1 MLRTR
6 TVPRMW
12 SFLAAVAVAA
22 AACSSA
28 TPTNAPSAAG
38 PSVDLRGTDASAVTA
53 SRTQRRHR
61 ASPGPSGANGGS
73 LLYTTKTC
81 EGAITNS
88 FFDEKE
94 CEKELGLRTVT
105 PTGPADQ
112 PWIQMLSPQ
121 MVDTTKYKKAGPYN
135 LCVSESGED
144 NPWRVVGWNTMQHE
158 AVLEGV
164 TITHAIAGGKDDKQI
179 SDIADM
185 VSGGKCS
192 ALVISPNSTAA
203 LTPAVEAACKNFTGP
218 IVVWDRGVTTTCPVT
233 FIHPI
238 GGYAFGADAAEFLA
252 SVLPAGSKVIA
263 TRILPGVDVLET
275 RFLGAQAVFAQHQI
289 TISDAQFTG
298 GDPAKTKTIVA
309 DDLTRF
315 GSIDGIWAD
324 AGATSVAASEA
335 IEEAGGTMIPIIGE
349 DQNDFLVKWSE
360 KGYPWFSSTYPVW
373 QWRTAI
379 IAATDILKGQQVP
392 SEWILPQ
399 PVITSATLSQWVAPQ
414 MPGLFYASCG
424 CQKMTGFP
432 ADWQK

>member
-1 MLRTR
+1 MLRSR
-6 TVPRMW
+6 TVPRTW
-12 SFLAAVAVAA
+12 SVLAAVVVAVAA
-22 AACSSA
+22 CTGSN
-28 TPTNAPSAAG
+28 PTVAPSVTQ
-38 PSVDLRGTDASAVTA
+38 PSVAA
-53 SRTQRRHR
+53 
-61 ASPGPSGANGGS
+61 PSVAAPSVAAPSVGATTGSGSNGGT

-88 FFDEKE
+88 FFDETE
-94 CEKELGLRTVT
+94 CEKELGLRTVK
-105 PTGPADQ
+105 PTGPDDQ

-121 MVDTTKYKKAGPYN
+121 MVDTTKYKKAGPYT

-158 AVLEGV
+158 AALEGV
-164 TITHAIAGGKDDKQI
+164 TIKHDIAGGKDDKQI
-179 SDIADM
+179 SDIADE
-185 VSGGKCS
+185 VSSGQCS

-203 LTPAVEAACKNFTGP
+203 LTPAVESACKSNIP
-218 IVVWDRGVTTTCPVT
+218 VIVWDRGVTTDCPVT

-238 GGYAFGADAAEFLA
+238 GGYAFGADAAEYLA

-335 IEEAGGTMIPIIGE
+335 IEEAGIPMIPIIGE
-349 DQNDFLVKWSE
+349 DQNDFLVKWSD

-399 PVITSATLSQWVAPQ
+399 PVITSDTLSQWVAPQ

-424 CQKMTGFP
+424 CQKMDGFP